1 MAFLTSRVMRRVRPG
16 VAATLD
22 AREPYRAYWDQS
34 NADALRADGP
44 LWVALGD
51 STAQGVGASRPDR
64 SYVGQLLDLLH
75 TDDAPWRVVN
85 LSVSG
90 ARIADVTRDQ
100 VPRVL
105 EFGEPALVTCAVGA
119 NDVIRSGFPRAPH
132 ALRVLVACLPAGTVL
147 ATVPQGLLQ
156 RRAQQLN
163 QVIWSEAPLARLR
176 VADVWALTGRPW
188 RGKFAADAFH
198 PNDAGYAD
206 WCAAFAATLGL
217 DGRPR
222 PTPAPGG

>member
-1 MAFLTSRVMRRVRPG
+1 MRRVRPG
-16 VAATLD
+16 IAAVLD
-22 AREPYRAYWDQS
+22 AREPYRAYWDRS

-75 TDDAPWRVVN
+75 TDDATWRVVN

-105 EFGEPALVTCAVGA
+105 DLGEPALVTCAVGV
-119 NDVIRSGFPRAPH
+119 NDVIRPGFSHAPH
-132 ALRVLVACLPAGTVL
+132 ALRVLVASLPAATVL
-147 ATVPQGLLQ
+147 ATVPQGLLPL
-156 RRAQQLN
+156 RAQRLN
-163 QVIWSEAPLARLR
+163 RVIWSEAPPAGLR
-176 VADVWALTGRPW
+176 VADVWARTGLPW
-188 RGKFAADAFH
+188 RGKFGADTFH
-198 PNDAGYAD
+198 PSDAGYAD

-222 PTPAPGG
+222 PTPAPGA